1 MSNKAH
7 KEHIREDF
15 QRLPPKFTQKMPVV
29 YGVVFNPLTNEKSD
43 LSEKFL
49 VDTGSEI
56 NILRGCYEDFFK
68 KNPIIGYQPI
78 SYGGSDKQ
86 TIKPHPVYKV
96 EIKIKGY
103 SFNIEAAID
112 KNIQFSVIGQAFF
125 KKQLNVLSFRDIGQ
139 NQWITNFRF
148 FKGGKKP

>member
-7 KEHIREDF
+7 KGHVQENF
-15 QRLPPKFTQKMPVV
+15 QHLPIFKRKMPVV

-56 NILRGCYEDFFK
+56 NILRGYYEDLFK
-68 KNPIIGYQPI
+68 NNPIIGSQPI
-78 SYGGSDKQ
+78 SYGGSTQ
-86 TIKPHPVYKV
+86 ALSYPVYKV
-96 EIKIKGY
+96 EIKIKGD
-103 SFNIEAAID
+103 SFNIEAVID
-112 KNIQFSVIGQAFF
+112 KNIRYSVIGQAFF
-125 KKQLNVLSFRDIGQ
+125 KKQLNILSFRDIGQ